1 MKLHIKTHTGKRLCK
16 CKHCVNCHKCF
27 TKTTA
32 LKIQHSGEKP
42 WNPTR
47 FAIWIVYV
55 KISSHWSHLKCIP
68 QYVSSS
74 VLSCNVYTHGELQ
87 QVLQFCYFF
96 WTFHH
101 ICHTLTPPP
110 FYPSIELQCKWKL
123 PWMKAKIKCF
133 PRVSSMCIFKI
144 PAGVSALQHNSQ
156 IKPWIGCLIPV
167 CCISAFWKYRLDWMC
182 FNIYHNQ
189 NAKLC
194 VWPRCVE
201 HVPFEFTNW
210 SECVT
215 IMATI

>member
-1 MKLHIKTHTGKRLCK
+1 MHPPVCLLLRFVTCK
-16 CKHCVNCHKCF
+16 C
-27 TKTTA
+27 
-32 LKIQHSGEKP
+32 S
-42 WNPTR
+42 
-47 FAIWIVYV
+47 
-55 KISSHWSHLKCIP
+55 
-68 QYVSSS
+68 
-74 VLSCNVYTHGELQ
+74 VYTHGKLQ
-87 QVLQFCYFF
+87 HVLQFGSFF